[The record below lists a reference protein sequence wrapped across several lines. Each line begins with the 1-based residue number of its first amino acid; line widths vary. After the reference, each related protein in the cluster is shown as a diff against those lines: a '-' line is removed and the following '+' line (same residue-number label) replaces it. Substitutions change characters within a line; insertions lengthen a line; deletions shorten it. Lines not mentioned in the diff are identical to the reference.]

1 VHLMIFGS
9 FGSIA
14 VVNRVARSLVKGAKL
29 VHVLGVCGST
39 LLCTIVLR
47 DPCTVVVLWL
57 LL

>member
-1 VHLMIFGS
+1 MIFGS